1 MQLSGRFLAEPV
13 KMFRTGRTGALMTIS
28 WGDRQ
33 AMLIMP
39 TELDPPTGLVRDWVG
54 TALICVP
61 PLARMRASLLT
72 AELVDNARRYGRGPY
87 VLHLSLHQARQ
98 VLLVAVE
105 DELPELGAGWPV
117 RAGLLILE
125 GMSERWGVEYDEQGK
140 TVWAELSLAE
150 SLPLQSTVDVAGDE
164 GDIGDP

>member
-1 MQLSGRFLAEPV
+1 
-13 KMFRTGRTGALMTIS
+13 MTIS

-54 TALICVP
+54 SALTYVST
-61 PLARMRASLLT
+61 LARMRAALLT

-87 VLHLSLHQARQ
+87 VLHLSLHQARR

-105 DELPELGAGWPV
+105 DELPEMGAGWPV

-125 GMSERWGVEYDEQGK
+125 GMSERWGVEYHEQGK

-150 SLPLQSTVDVAGDE
+150 SWPLRSAVDVAVDE
-164 GDIGDP
+164 GDLGDP